1 MQIESFFDKGL
12 AQLTYAIIS
21 EGEIALIDPA
31 RDPSP
36 FFHLENKYNA
46 KIKAVIET
54 HPHADFISSH
64 GEFSLH
70 QVKIY
75 ASKLSEVNYEHV
87 TFDDGDEIKIGA
99 IKLRA
104 INTPG
109 HSPDSIS
116 VLLEDETENPYAIFT
131 GDTLFIGD
139 VGRPDLRENSKDSAT
154 LKEKL
159 AGKLYHSLH
168 DKILKL
174 PDNIIIFPAH
184 GPGSLCG
191 KSMSDNLSDTLG
203 NQRKENYAL
212 QSMSESQFIKLIL
225 ANQPFIPKYF
235 TYDVLINKL
244 GAPRLSESIEKVKY
258 IESINEIVTDA
269 LIVDTRSS
277 DLFKSGHIQGAI
289 NIPNGGKFETWLGS
303 IISPD
308 ETFYLIASDDNIL
321 EEVLLKTAKIGYES
335 KIAGAIVLQK
345 PSGIQSKK
353 IEAKDVIKADD
364 KYTIIDVRDSN
375 EVASE
380 KYFLNSI
387 NIPLNKL
394 RENVHSIPSG
404 KPIAVHCAGGYRSAI
419 GSSILESTQIEKV
432 YDISESIKSLE
443 ALPKIDNL
451 KK

>member
-31 RDPSP
+31 RNTSP
-36 FFHLENKYNA
+36 FIQLENTYNA

-64 GEFSLH
+64 GEFLLH
-70 QVKIY
+70 QVKVY
-75 ASKLSEVNYEHV
+75 TSKLSNVNYEHT

-99 IKLRA
+99 VKLRA

-116 VLLEDETENPYAIFT
+116 VLLEDETGNPYALFT

-139 VGRPDLRENSKDSAT
+139 VGRPDLRETSKDSTT

-159 AGKLYHSLH
+159 AGDLYHSLH

-174 PDNIIIFPAH
+174 PDHTIIYPAH

-191 KSMSDNLSDTLG
+191 KSISGNLSDTLG
-203 NQRKENYAL
+203 NQKKENYAL
-212 QSMSESQFIKLIL
+212 KPMSESEFIKLIL
-225 ANQPFIPKYF
+225 ENQPFIPKYF
-235 TYDVLINKL
+235 PYDVIINKL
-244 GAPRLSESIEKVKY
+244 GAPKLSESLDKVNY
-258 IESINEIVTDA
+258 MNSINEITNDA
-269 LIVDTRSS
+269 LIIDTRSS
-277 DLFKSGHIQGAI
+277 DLFRAGHVKGAI
-289 NIPNGGKFETWLGS
+289 NIPDGGKFETWLGS

-308 ETFYLIASDDNIL
+308 ETYYLIASDNQTL
-321 EEVLLKTAKIGYES
+321 QNVLFKSAKIGYES
-335 KIAGAIVLQK
+335 KIKGVLVMHE
-345 PSGIQSKK
+345 PSGSKSEK
-353 IEAKDVIKADD
+353 LDAEDVIKTEDQ
-364 KYTIIDVRDSN
+364 YTIVDVRDVN

-380 KYFLNSI
+380 KYFSNSI

-394 RENVHSIPSG
+394 RENIQLIPLG
-404 KPIAVHCAGGYRSAI
+404 KPITVHCAGGYRSAI
-419 GSSILESTQIEKV
+419 GSSILERAQINKV
-432 YDISESIKSLE
+432 YDISESIKSVKS
-443 ALPKIDNL
+443 LPKS
-451 KK
+451 K